1 MTHSL
6 LLRLL
11 CWSCF
16 SQLQSQVILN
26 NSPAALAHSN
36 AIRALTSLTILLH
49 IAFQTVNAFLP
60 LGPPLPAGPGAQDVY
75 SSTWTHHCVPMA
87 TTALVFTLS
96 PTTDSRDPG
105 RFGQEQL
112 PWHCASLFW
121 KCGDVL
127 GHDGG
132 GTAVVAGTGHHTGC
146 SRQWDKYG
154 VESTTIKQHILF
166 PAQTIF
172 SQIVKSLFLAAAVLF
187 LDLVPM
193 VLTVWSH
200 IYFTGSFKEISGR
213 VAGTSCPLRRMDCV
227 SFCRAIALKL
237 VPMKVWRFFSG
248 PRLVGENPI
257 SPWRTHISLG
267 RSLLS
272 LQMIK

>member
-1 MTHSL
+1 MNSSLCPYGNNCTCIHPLSYHWQQRSWKIWTRATHL
-6 LLRLL
+6 TL
-11 CWSCF
+11 CIPVLKVWWCFGLWRRRHSSCGRD
-16 SQLQSQVILN
+16 QPPHWLQQ
-26 NSPAALAHSN
+26 A
-36 AIRALTSLTILLH
+36 
-49 IAFQTVNAFLP
+49 
-60 LGPPLPAGPGAQDVY
+60 
-75 SSTWTHHCVPMA
+75 
-87 TTALVFTLS
+87 
-96 PTTDSRDPG
+96 
-105 RFGQEQL
+105 
-112 PWHCASLFW
+112 
-121 KCGDVL
+121 
-127 GHDGG
+127 
-132 GTAVVAGTGHHTGC
+132 
-146 SRQWDKYG
+146 WDKYG

-172 SQIVKSLFLAAAVLF
+172 SQTIKSLFLAAAVLF

-213 VAGTSCPLRRMDCV
+213 VAGTSCPLRRMDWV

-248 PRLVGENPI
+248 PGLVGENPI

-272 LQMIK
+272 LHMIK